1 MGYDLRFVK
10 NDTMLKNY
18 LIVAL
23 RNFSVNKIFTVI
35 NVIGLSIGIC
45 ASLVIFLVVHYD
57 LSFDHFEKDGGRIYR
72 VVSDYSMQGNP
83 GKTRGVQGPLAD
95 AVKKELS
102 GIEELVCFRYYNA
115 EAVAV
120 PGPDPLKPQIFKKQL
135 GIIFADDHYFKLL
148 PYKWLAGS
156 PQSALKNQ
164 SSVVLNETRAKLYFP
179 KLSYPDVIGHKI
191 LYDSIPTTVT
201 GIVQDLEQQGHTD
214 FNFKEFISLA
224 TVLDNGALRQKFYW
238 DNWGSTT
245 SHQQLYVRV
254 EKGTT
259 VSSIESGLNRLSDK
273 YKGADK
279 RKVHYSWDYR
289 LQPLSDIHFNS
300 DYGDFDTK
308 IASRPAMYG
317 LILVAVFLLLLGSFN
332 FINLS
337 TAQASR
343 RAKEIGIRKTLGSS
357 KQQLV
362 IQFLGETLLTTLLST
377 LLSVIAAPYLL
388 KAFADFV
395 PEGLQFSVGHL
406 YILAFLTM
414 LVLVV
419 SLAAG
424 FYPAL
429 VLSSWQPL
437 QVLKNQAY
445 PGAGKTRSR
454 WIRQTLTVSQFIIAQ
469 IFIMGTVLVTKQIR
483 FLLNKDLG
491 FKKEAII
498 SFSAP
503 SSDTSYA
510 KRLFLMQE
518 IRKIPGITL
527 TSLSSDVPAS
537 GGTWTGLIQYRPDG
551 KQEVSHDVELK
562 FGDTNYL
569 RLFHIPLLAGRNI
582 LPCDTVRE
590 LIINENYLHLLG
602 FQHPEEAIGKLIN
615 LDHYTPIVGVMKDFH
630 AHPLNME
637 IKPMVYSFSGNYCK
651 TVIIALAPQISN
663 GNGWKAA
670 IASIDKAYKG
680 VYPGE
685 EFSYDFLD
693 QSIASFYNSEENIS
707 RLLKWATGLMIFI
720 SCLGLLGLVIYTTS
734 HRLKEIGIRKV
745 LGASASRIVAILS
758 KDFIKLVTIAFV
770 IATPI
775 AWWALHEW
783 LNQFAFRTK
792 MNWWTFALSGLGMI
806 AVSLLTLSIQTIR
819 AARANPVESLKTE

>member
-1 MGYDLRFVK
+1 
-10 NDTMLKNY
+10 MLKNY
-18 LIVAL
+18 LIIAL
-23 RNFSVNKIFTVI
+23 RNFRVNKIFTLI
-35 NVIGLSIGIC
+35 NIIGLSIGIS

-57 LSFDHFEKDGGRIYR
+57 LSFDRFENNGDRIYR
-72 VVSDYSMQGNP
+72 VVSNYNMQGNP

-102 GIEELVCFRYYNA
+102 GIEGVACFRYYND

-120 PGPDPLKPQIFKKQL
+120 PGPDPLKPQVFKKQP
-135 GIIFADDHYFKLL
+135 GIIFADGNYFNLL
-148 PYKWLAGS
+148 PHKWLAGS
-156 PQSALKNQ
+156 PKSALANQ

-179 KLSYPDVIGHKI
+179 RLSYSAMIGRKI

-214 FNFKEFISLA
+214 FNFKEYISLA
-224 TVLDNGALRQKFYW
+224 TVLNNSALRQSFEW

-245 SHQQLYVRV
+245 SDQQLYVRLG
-254 EKGTT
+254 KGTKA
-259 VSSIESGLNRLSDK
+259 SSVESGLKRLSDK
-273 YKGADK
+273 YLGADK
-279 RKVHYSWDYR
+279 SRSHYSWDYL
-289 LQPLSDIHFNS
+289 LQPLSDIHFNGH
-300 DYGDFDTK
+300 YGDFDTEM
-308 IASRPAMYG
+308 ASRPAMYG
-317 LILVAVFLLLLGSFN
+317 LILVAVFLLMLGCFN

-357 KQQLV
+357 RRQLV
-362 IQFLGETLLTTLLST
+362 LQFLGETLLTALLAT
-377 LLSVIAAPYLL
+377 ILSVVAAPYLM
-388 KAFADFV
+388 KAFADFI
-395 PEGLQFSVGHL
+395 PEGLRFSVGHPDV
-406 YILAFLTM
+406 LAFLAI

-429 VLSSWQPL
+429 VLSSWKPL

-445 PGAGKTRSR
+445 AGSGKTRSI

-469 IFIMGTVLVTKQIR
+469 LFIMGTVFVTKQIR
-483 FLLNKDLG
+483 FLLDKDLG
-491 FKKEAII
+491 FKKEAIL

-503 SSDTSYA
+503 SADTSYT

-518 IRKIPGITL
+518 IRKIPGIAL

-537 GGTWTGLIQYRPDG
+537 GGTRTNNMQYRPDG
-551 KQEVSHDVELK
+551 KQEISHSVELK

-582 LPCDTVRE
+582 LPCDTVKE

-602 FQHPEEAIGKLIN
+602 FRHPEEAIGKSIN
-615 LDHYTPIVGVMKDFH
+615 LDYYKPVVGVMKDFH
-630 AHPLNME
+630 AHPLSMD
-637 IKPMVYSFSGNYCK
+637 IKPMAYSFSGKDCK
-651 TVIIALAPQISN
+651 TVIVALEPRNS
-663 GNGWKAA
+663 GGDGWKAS
-670 IASIDKAYKG
+670 IAGIDRAYKA

-685 EFSYDFLD
+685 EFKYDFLD
-693 QSIASFYNSEENIS
+693 KSIANFYKSEQNIS
-707 RLLKWATGLMIFI
+707 HLLRWATGLTVLI
-720 SCLGLLGLVIYTTS
+720 SCLGLLGLVIYTTNL
-734 HRLKEIGIRKV
+734 RVKEIGIRKV
-745 LGASASRIVAILS
+745 LGASASRIVGLLS
-758 KDFIKLVTIAFV
+758 KDFIKLVVIAFV

-783 LNQFAFRTK
+783 LDQFAFRTT
-792 MNWWTFALSGLGMI
+792 MNWWAFVFSGLAMI

-819 AARANPVESLKTE
+819 AARANPVDSLKAE

>member
-1 MGYDLRFVK
+1 
-10 NDTMLKNY
+10 MLKNY
-18 LIVAL
+18 LIIAL
-23 RNFSVNKIFTVI
+23 RNFKVNKIFTLI
-35 NVIGLSIGIC
+35 NVIGLSIGIS
-45 ASLVIFLVVHYD
+45 ASLVIFLIVHHD
-57 LSFDHFEKDGGRIYR
+57 LSFDRFEKDGDRIFR
-72 VVSDYSMQGNP
+72 VVSDYNMQGNP
-83 GKTRGVQGPLAD
+83 GKTRGVQGPLTD
-95 AVKKELS
+95 AVKKEVS
-102 GIEELVCFRYYNA
+102 GIGELVCFRYYNA
-115 EAVAV
+115 EAVSV
-120 PGPDPLKPQIFKKQL
+120 PGANPLKPQVFKKQL
-135 GIIFADDHYFKLL
+135 GIIFADDHYFNLL

-156 PQSALKNQ
+156 PGSALKNQ
-164 SSVVLNETRAKLYFP
+164 SSVVLNETSAKLYFP
-179 KLSYPDVIGHKI
+179 KLSYPDMIGHKI

-224 TVLDNGALRQKFYW
+224 TLLDNSALRQKFYW

-245 SHQQLYVRV
+245 SDQQLYVRLD
-254 EKGTT
+254 KGTT
-259 VSSIESGLNRLSDK
+259 VASVETNLNRLSDK

-279 RKVHYSWDYR
+279 SKSHYTWDYR
-289 LQPLSDIHFNS
+289 LQPLSDIHFNN
-300 DYGDFDTK
+300 DYGDFDNE

-357 KQQLV
+357 KKQLV
-362 IQFLGETLLTTLLST
+362 IQFLGETLLTTLLAT
-377 LLSVIAAPYLL
+377 ILSIAAAPYLL
-388 KAFADFV
+388 KAFGGFV
-395 PEGLQFSVGHL
+395 PEGLQFSLGHT
-406 YILAFLTM
+406 YILAFLSLLM
-414 LVLVV
+414 LVV

-445 PGAGKTRSR
+445 PGGGKTRSR

-469 IFIMGTVLVTKQIR
+469 LFIMGTVLVTKQIH
-483 FLLNKDLG
+483 FLLDKDLG
-491 FKKEAII
+491 FKKEAIL
-498 SFSAP
+498 SFSTP

-518 IRKIPGITL
+518 IRKIPGIAL

-537 GGTWTGLIQYRPDG
+537 GGTWTSLIQYHPDG
-551 KQEVSHDVELK
+551 KQEVSHDVEQK

-569 RLFHIPLLAGRNI
+569 KLFHIPLLAGRNI
-582 LPCDTVRE
+582 LPCDTVKE
-590 LIINENYLHLLG
+590 LIINESYLHLLG
-602 FQHPEEAIGKLIN
+602 FRHPDEAIGKLIN
-615 LDHYTPIVGVMKDFH
+615 LEHYTPIVGVMKDFH

-637 IKPMVYSFSGNYCK
+637 IKPMIYSFSGNYCK
-651 TVIIALAPQISN
+651 TVVIALAPQNSD
-663 GNGWKAA
+663 GDGWKAA
-670 IASIDKAYKG
+670 IASIGKVYNR

-693 QSIASFYNSEENIS
+693 QSIANFYKGEENIS
-707 RLLKWATGLMIFI
+707 RLLKWATGLTVLI
-720 SCLGLLGLVIYTTS
+720 SCLGLLGLVIYTTN
-734 HRLKEIGIRKV
+734 HRVKEIGIRKV
-745 LGASASRIVAILS
+745 LGASAARIVAILS
-758 KDFIKLVTIAFV
+758 KDFIKLVALAFI

-783 LNQFAFRTK
+783 LDQFAFRTK
-792 MNWWTFALSGLGMI
+792 MSWWTFGLSGLGMI
-806 AVSLLTLSIQTIR
+806 AVSFLTLSFQTIR
-819 AARANPVESLKTE
+819 AARANPVKSLKTE